1 MASRKSI
8 LQRSNLY
15 MRRNI
20 YVTMVAL
27 MVTVASV
34 AQSFTVEQVVQL
46 ALQKNYDVRLFQNS
60 AALAANDSR
69 FSFGLYLPTING
81 QGSYSK
87 SNVDSRNVTFGD
99 VETIRTGAQSTNVN
113 GSIQLVWTLFDGTRM
128 FATHR
133 RLAELEALGQL
144 NSRNQMVNTAANVI
158 ATYYGIVRQKQQ
170 LKAIQEQTSVSEERV
185 KLAERKL
192 QVGTGGKP
200 ELLQAKVD
208 LNAFRTAALS
218 QETLIQQLKDQLNS
232 LLALELPGTY
242 EVTDTIPI
250 STTLT
255 LDEIMNNVEMT
266 NTALVAARK
275 SISVAE
281 QSLRENRAGR
291 SPIINLTS
299 AYNFNRVENE
309 LVTSP
314 IAQKYIRNRGYNY
327 GLSVTIPIL
336 NGMSTNRLIGQSK
349 VNLERQKLIYEQ
361 QKTIIT
367 AGIRIAF
374 ASYDNA
380 LKVLRIEEENILLAK
395 ENVNIALEGFRRGIT
410 TFIELRTAQQSL
422 ADAYNRLIA
431 ARFNAKVSETELLRL
446 RGSLIN

>member
-1 MASRKSI
+1 
-8 LQRSNLY
+8 
-15 MRRNI
+15 MRRKLFAFLFTAVFLNLCHAQP
-20 YVTMVAL
+20 VA
-27 MVTVASV
+27 
-34 AQSFTVEQVVQL
+34 VEQVVQL

-81 QGSYSK
+81 PGAYVR
-87 SNVDSRNVTFGD
+87 NTNDSRNVTFSNN
-99 VETIRTGAQSTNVN
+99 ETIREGVQSTNLN
-113 GSIQLVWTLFDGTRM
+113 GSAQLIWTIFDGTKM
-128 FATHR
+128 FATHK
-133 RLAELEALGQL
+133 RLAELEVLGQL
-144 NSRNQMVNTAANVI
+144 NAKNQMVNTAASVI
-158 ATYYGIVRQKQQ
+158 ATYYGIVRQIQQ

-208 LNAFRTAALS
+208 LNAFRTAALA
-218 QETLIQQLKDQLNS
+218 QVTLIQQLKDQLNS
-232 LLALELPGTY
+232 QVAMGLPDNFDINDSIPIITTLALEDILSNI
-242 EVTDTIPI
+242 EN
-250 STTLT
+250 S
-255 LDEIMNNVEMT
+255 
-266 NTALVAARK
+266 NTALIAQRK

-299 AYNFNRVENE
+299 SYNFNRTENE
-309 LVTSP
+309 LQTSP
-314 IAQKYIRNRGYNY
+314 VAQKYIRNKGYNL
-327 GLSVTIPIL
+327 GASITIPIL
-336 NGMSTNRLIGQSK
+336 NGMNTNRLIGQSK

-361 QKTIIT
+361 QLTLVT
-367 AGIRIAF
+367 VGIRIAYT
-374 ASYDNA
+374 SYSNA
-380 LKVLRIEEENILLAK
+380 LKVLAIEEENILLAR

-431 ARFNAKVSETELLRL
+431 ARFNAKISETELFRL
-446 RGSLIN
+446 QGSLIN